1 MECELECIL
10 HQVDFHGFVHFKP
23 LRKNIMLF
31 GELIVIILAATLV
44 Y

>member
-1 MECELECIL
+1 MECELEYIL

-23 LRKNIMLF
+23 LTKNIMLF
-31 GELIVIILAATLV
+31 GEVKVILAATLV